1 VSPPFADRIAAGRA
15 VAPHLAAL
23 GLHRPLLVGLA
34 RGGVPVAAAAA
45 AALGGGAEVD
55 VGVARKITAPDRP
68 EAGLGAVAVDGE
80 PVWFDRAVE
89 HSGLDPEA
97 LAAAVAAE
105 RAEAH
110 RREHA
115 YGAGW
120 RAAAPGRDVVL
131 VDDGIATGV
140 TVVAALGAA
149 LAVGPARLVLATPV
163 AAPVALERIAGVW
176 DGTVVA
182 VLAPDDFRAVSDVY
196 GDFGQLTDDDVRRVL
211 GR

>member
-1 VSPPFADRIAAGRA
+1 MSPPFADRIAAGRA
-15 VAPHLAAL
+15 LAPHLTAL

-105 RAEAH
+105 RAEAR
-110 RREHA
+110 RRELA

-140 TVVAALGAA
+140 TVVAALGSA
-149 LAVGPARLVLATPV
+149 LAVGPARVVLATPV

-182 VLAPDDFRAVSDVY
+182 VLAPEDFRAVSDVY